1 MIMSNMKKIIQS
13 LQNINFTQYESKA
26 YLSLL
31 KQDQVSGYELAKN
44 SGIPASKIYQVLN
57 KLLAKEVVVALDT
70 EPVKYSPIPPD
81 QVMSRF
87 RNDYL
92 QNIDTLKSSLD
103 DVYNKHQH
111 TDNYLWNITGREP
124 ILNRVNQ
131 FIDKA
136 NTSIHLSVW
145 DEEVEEIRDNLALAA
160 KRGIMLHIVH
170 FGNIRL
176 GFGNEYRHGRE
187 HLIRQERGARRI
199 ALEVDEE
206 RVILGHFLE
215 DGSSNAA
222 WTTNKGLVLLAKDY
236 IIHDIYTIRIAEKFG
251 DAANQI
257 FESH

>member
-1 MIMSNMKKIIQS
+1 MSNMKKIIQS

-26 YLSLL
+26 YLALL
-31 KQDQVSGYELAKN
+31 KHDQVSGYELAKN

-136 NTSIHLSVW
+136 NISIHLSVW
-145 DEEVEEIRDNLALAA
+145 DEEVEEIRDNLALAD

-176 GFGNEYRHGRE
+176 GFGN
-187 HLIRQERGARRI
+187 
-199 ALEVDEE
+199 
-206 RVILGHFLE
+206 
-215 DGSSNAA
+215 
-222 WTTNKGLVLLAKDY
+222 
-236 IIHDIYTIRIAEKFG
+236 
-251 DAANQI
+251 
-257 FESH
+257 

>member
-1 MIMSNMKKIIQS
+1 
-13 LQNINFTQYESKA
+13 
-26 YLSLL
+26 
-31 KQDQVSGYELAKN
+31 
-44 SGIPASKIYQVLN
+44 
-57 KLLAKEVVVALDT
+57 
-70 EPVKYSPIPPD
+70 
-81 QVMSRF
+81 MSRF

-92 QNIDTLKSSLD
+92 QNIDTLKTSLD

-124 ILNRVNQ
+124 ILNRVNE

-136 NTSIHLSVW
+136 SASIHLSLW
-145 DEEVEEIRDNLALAA
+145 DEEVEEIQDNLALAD
-160 KRGIMLHIVH
+160 KRSVKLQIVH